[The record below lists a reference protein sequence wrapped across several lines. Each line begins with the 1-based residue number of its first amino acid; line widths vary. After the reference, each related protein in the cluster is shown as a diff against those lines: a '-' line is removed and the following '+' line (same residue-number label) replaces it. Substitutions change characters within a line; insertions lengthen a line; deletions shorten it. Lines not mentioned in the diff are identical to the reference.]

1 MNEIPLIFSGGAPGR
16 RAYVFPECD
25 VPIQDEKALIPLQ
38 HQREQAARL
47 PELAEVEVVRHFTN
61 LSRQN
66 HAVDVGFYP
75 LGSCTMKY
83 NPKVNEIAADLPG
96 FARLHP
102 YQPEETAQGALA
114 LMYHLGQYLCEIAGL
129 AQVSLQP
136 AAGAHG
142 EWTGLMVIK
151 AHHKANGEDSQR
163 KQVIIPDSGH
173 GTNPA
178 SAAMCGYQVV
188 TVPSDERGGIDLEAL
203 RKVVGPQT
211 AALMLTNPNTLGL
224 FDEHIAEIA
233 DIVHGVGGKLYYDG
247 ANANAILGISRPGD
261 MGFDVVHFNLHKTF
275 STPHGGGGPGAGPI
289 AVSKEL
295 IPYLPIPL
303 VVKEGETYRLQYDRP
318 LSIGRVKS
326 FYGNFG
332 VVVRAY
338 AYIRSLGPN
347 GLREVSEMA
356 VLHANYLMRKLEPY
370 FELPYQRHCKHEFV
384 LSGKWQKA
392 QGVRTLD
399 IAKRLLDYGI
409 HAPTIYFPLIV
420 EEAIMVEPTETETKE
435 TMDAFVKAMVEIT
448 GEAKENPA
456 LLHEAPHNTPVRR
469 LDETKAARQPNL
481 RWQPND
487 NG

>member
-1 MNEIPLIFSGGAPGR
+1 M
-16 RAYVFPECD
+16 
-25 VPIQDEKALIPLQ
+25 
-38 HQREQAARL
+38 
-47 PELAEVEVVRHFTN
+47 
-61 LSRQN
+61 
-66 HAVDVGFYP
+66 
-75 LGSCTMKY
+75 
-83 NPKVNEIAADLPG
+83 
-96 FARLHP
+96 
-102 YQPEETAQGALA
+102 
-114 LMYHLGQYLCEIAGL
+114 
-129 AQVSLQP
+129 
-136 AAGAHG
+136 
-142 EWTGLMVIK
+142 
-151 AHHKANGEDSQR
+151 
-163 KQVIIPDSGH
+163 
-173 GTNPA
+173 
-178 SAAMCGYQVV
+178 
-188 TVPSDERGGIDLEAL
+188 
-203 RKVVGPQT
+203 
-211 AALMLTNPNTLGL
+211 
-224 FDEHIAEIA
+224 
-233 DIVHGVGGKLYYDG
+233 HGVGGKLYYDG

-275 STPHGGGGPGAGPI
+275 STPHGGGGPGPDHSG
-289 AVSKEL
+289 SKEL

-338 AYIRSLGPN
+338 AYIRSLGPK

-456 LLHEAPHNTPVRR
+456 LLHEAPHNTPVRH
-469 LDETKAARQPNL
+469 LDETKQPVNLICVGSQTTMAKECWRLIKHAPASGAWNMEVDVAECSRRPRRAADPAFLCVATSEHFSSLGYNQKR
-481 RWQPND
+481 RW
-487 NG
+487 